1 MRTPLRS
8 KPNTPKSFLTPVT
21 RTTLTADICREIA
34 SHLIRG
40 DWTNGDRIPPETEL
54 CRQLGVGR
62 ASLREAMK
70 ALEIMGMIETRLGDG
85 TFVCHRSEFL
95 SRPLLWAITSSR
107 PSDLRELV
115 EARCLIEVELAGF
128 AAERAFA
135 AELKTIRG
143 HLDQMQASLSDADA
157 FQKADVGFH
166 LAIAAAAHNRVL
178 HNALQLTRN
187 LIESWIGRSLTQKGV
202 ADEALSHH
210 KRIFLAIA
218 AKDSEKAKAAMRR
231 HLDKMAGHLIDTQIS
246 DAKMKA
252 PTSKPEHLSPIAH
265 PLWKIDKPRAARL

>member
-1 MRTPLRS
+1 MKTPPRS
-8 KPNTPKSFLTPVT
+8 KQKTSGSFLTPVT
-21 RTTLTADICREIA
+21 RTTLTADICREMV

-40 DWTNGDRIPPETEL
+40 DWTNGDRIPPEKEL

-115 EARCLIEVELAGF
+115 EARRLIEVELAGF
-128 AAERAFA
+128 AAERASA
-135 AELKTIRG
+135 GDLKAIRG
-143 HLDQMQASLSDADA
+143 RLEQMQASLNDAGA
-157 FQKADVGFH
+157 FQEGDVGFH

-202 ADEALSHH
+202 AAEALSHH
-210 KRIFLAIA
+210 KQIFLAITR
-218 AKDSEKAKAAMRR
+218 KEPEKAKAAMRR
-231 HLDKMAGHLIDTQIS
+231 HLDKMADHLVDTQMAG
-246 DAKMKA
+246 AKIEA
-252 PTSKPEHLSPIAH
+252 TNIQ
-265 PLWKIDKPRAARL
+265 PRTFVPDRASVMEN